1 MSAVQDEFNE
11 MVYMVDANIA
21 DLDKTLRD
29 ANPDDLDW
37 ADALVCRDNL
47 TTLNGTIR
55 GIRERLDNILA
66 EQMGTYQRDNVK
78 RHRKKSRREWQSD
91 DLLRIVLDS
100 RIVDGE
106 TGEVESQVDALK
118 AVYGLKGYNASVK
131 ELEKRGIDVDEW
143 CVSEER
149 GWTLEVR

>member
-1 MSAVQDEFNE
+1 MTAVSEEVTQFC
-11 MVYMVDANIA
+11 YFIGAQLA
-21 DLDKTLRD
+21 DLDSLLHRATSQDMDWQDGLTRRQDLAEANQTLK
-29 ANPDDLDW
+29 
-37 ADALVCRDNL
+37 
-47 TTLNGTIR
+47 
-55 GIRERLDNILA
+55 GIRERLDDLLA

-78 RHRKKSRREWQSD
+78 RHRKKSRRDWQSD

-106 TGEVESQVDALK
+106 TGEVESQVDALR
-118 AVYGLKGYNASVK
+118 AVYGLKGYNASIK